1 MNKKLN
7 INKPFFAKWNVSYN
21 LNKVK
26 DKNNEYYGLS
36 KSLMLIDFLQE
47 SGKGA
52 LNQIDFK
59 YCFKNPFNTTI
70 ISQELYKENFK
81 ANLDSL
87 FLKKNFNTIT
97 SKTSDEIIKEMDEK
111 IFTGKTNF
119 NNIND
124 EILQEKIKFIK
135 LQNLNKDLLFIKP
148 YLNIEDFLNDYLN
161 TVLNIPCIKIIVKNK
176 KEEINLSE
184 DLIEIEITHLK
195 KYNYLNTDYL
205 NKKNNN
211 LKINLFRL
219 LLCLLPIN
227 TEFNKK
233 KSFEF
238 LSEFKNK
245 TYKNNNCH
253 IFISNIFSP
262 VKYYFPP
269 ILDLDFDFIEREMNL
284 LNLKLEELEIGGNI
298 SEEIKSN
305 FIEYKINENTFEYIY
320 FSMREDILFLYI
332 KSENNEIIDI
342 ETGYLN
348 YDKFTKEDF
357 DWHIEKV
364 LDKKEELNL
373 VTYEDFMKAK
383 NELRGC

>member
-7 INKPFFAKWNVSYN
+7 INKPFFAKWNVSYK

-26 DKNNEYYGLS
+26 NKNNEYYELS

-47 SGKGA
+47 SGKDA

-70 ISQELYKENFK
+70 TTKELYRENFK
-81 ANLDSL
+81 FNFNSL
-87 FLKKNFNTIT
+87 FSKKNFNTAT

-111 IFTGKTNF
+111 IFTGKTDF
-119 NNIND
+119 NSTND
-124 EILQEKIKFIK
+124 EILQEKINFIGIE
-135 LQNLNKDLLFIKP
+135 NLNKDLLFLKA

-161 TVLNIPCIKIIVKNK
+161 MVLNIPCIKIIVKNK
-176 KEEINLSE
+176 KEEINLYE

-205 NKKNNN
+205 NKKK
-211 LKINLFRL
+211 KINLFRL
-219 LLCLLPIN
+219 LLCLLPIK

-269 ILDLDFDFIEREMNL
+269 ILDLDFDFIESEMNL

-357 DWHIEKV
+357 GWNIEKA
-364 LDKKEELNL
+364 LSKTEELNS
-373 VTYEDFMKAK
+373 VTYEDFIKAK

>member
-7 INKPFFAKWNVSYN
+7 INKPFSAKWDVSYN

-26 DKNNEYYGLS
+26 DKNNEYYELS
-36 KSLMLIDFLQE
+36 KSLELIDFYQE
-47 SGKGA
+47 SDKEE
-52 LNQIDFK
+52 LNQVDLKF
-59 YCFKNPFNTTI
+59 CFKDPFNTTI
-70 ISQELYKENFK
+70 ISKELYRENFK
-81 ANLDSL
+81 RNLSSL
-87 FLKKNFNTIT
+87 FSKKSFNTTT

-111 IFTGKTNF
+111 IFTRKINF
-119 NNIND
+119 NNVND
-124 EILQEKIKFIK
+124 EILQEKINLIQI
-135 LQNLNKDLLFIKP
+135 QNLNKGLIFMKS
-148 YLNIEDFLNDYLN
+148 YLNIEDLLNDYLN
-161 TVLNIPCIKIIVKNK
+161 MVLNIPCIKIIVKNK
-176 KEEINLSE
+176 KEEIDLYK
-184 DLIEIEITHLK
+184 DLIEIEIIHLK

-211 LKINLFRL
+211 LKINLSML
-219 LLCLLPIN
+219 LQYPLPIN
-227 TEFNKK
+227 TEYNKK

-238 LSEFKNK
+238 LSEFRNK
-245 TYKNNNCH
+245 MYKNNNCH

-262 VKYYFPP
+262 VKYYSSPNF
-269 ILDLDFDFIEREMNL
+269 DFDFDFIEREMNL

-373 VTYEDFMKAK
+373 VTYEDFIKAK